1 MLHILSLYR
10 GKKLLIVITWYL
22 QSIIAVIP
30 NVQNVIN
37 PFWTR

>member
-10 GKKLLIVITWYL
+10 GKKLLIVNTWYL

-30 NVQNVIN
+30 KCHKLYKSVLD
-37 PFWTR
+37 